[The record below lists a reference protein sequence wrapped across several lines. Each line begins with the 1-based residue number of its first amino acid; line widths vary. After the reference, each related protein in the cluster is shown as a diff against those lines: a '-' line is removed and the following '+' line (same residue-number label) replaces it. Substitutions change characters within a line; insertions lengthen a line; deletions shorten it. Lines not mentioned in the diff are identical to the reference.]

1 MFKWHYLFP
10 SSLNLDLGNEMKV
23 RASVH
28 TTGHPTKNQMALNLK
43 RIQRLASKKKIACV
57 AGGISV
63 GVLF

>member
-1 MFKWHYLFP
+1 
-10 SSLNLDLGNEMKV
+10 MKV

-28 TTGHPTKNQMALNLK
+28 TTGHPTKNQIALNPR